1 MDKSSLLTALIAG
14 DLDYYGIGGSV
25 TADTAPAATE
35 AGLTVQEGTVPNTFY
50 ELMLNNET
58 ISDARIRR
66 AIELALD
73 KELLS
78 EQSTG
83 GYGTVTGTSVLPTC
97 ASYAGDYNTPYD
109 VEGAKELLTEAGYD
123 GTTYTLACA
132 SNRAGLAALMQQE
145 LAEAGITITIETVD
159 SATMFSGMADG
170 TYDMGIAS
178 HTPSALPLW
187 FVESRFTENNNI
199 FHVQDLSEVSALIQ
213 AVKEETDPD
222 ARTQAVKALEDWM
235 AQERP
240 FIPLWFGTG
249 LDVESPTVSGIEY
262 TAASFSNENVWEWV
276 KN

>member
-1 MDKSSLLTALIAG
+1 M
-14 DLDYYGIGGSV
+14 
-25 TADTAPAATE
+25 
-35 AGLTVQEGTVPNTFY
+35 
-50 ELMLNNET
+50 
-58 ISDARIRR
+58 
-66 AIELALD
+66 
-73 KELLS
+73 
-78 EQSTG
+78 
-83 GYGTVTGTSVLPTC
+83 
-97 ASYAGDYNTPYD
+97 
-109 VEGAKELLTEAGYD
+109 EGAKELLTEAGYD

-222 ARTQAVKALEDWM
+222 ARTQAVKALEGWM
-235 AQERP
+235 AEERP
-240 FIPLWFGTG
+240 FIPLWFGTA
-249 LDVESPTVSGIEY
+249 LHVESPTVSGIEY
-262 TAASFSNENVWEWV
+262 TAASFSNENEWEWV